1 MSEYKKP
8 TYIIIQEA
16 MADRI
21 RFLEDELYNRAYKD
35 IEKQEAEIDKLRVRC
50 LDLQLEN
57 ADHVWDDMCRSAI
70 AHAKAEKG
78 GHIGVGGQDDIKI

>member
-1 MSEYKKP
+1 MTKSPKP

-35 IEKQEAEIDKLRVRC
+35 IERQEAEIDKLRVRC

-57 ADHVWDDMCRSAI
+57 ADHVWDDMFRSAI
-70 AHAKAEKG
+70 AREKAEKRRP
-78 GHIGVGGQDDIKI
+78 HRRWRAR

>member
-21 RFLEDELYNRAYKD
+21 RFLEDELYERAYKD
-35 IEKQEAEIDKLRVRC
+35 IERQEAEIDKLRVRC

-57 ADHVWDDMCRSAI
+57 ADYVWDDMCRSAM
-70 AHAKAEKG
+70 AKRVNTRRWRSRG
-78 GHIGVGGQDDIKI
+78 CI

>member
-21 RFLEDELYNRAYKD
+21 RFLEDELYQRAYKD
-35 IEKQEAEIDKLRVRC
+35 IERQEAEIDKLRSRC

-57 ADHVWDDMCRSAI
+57 ADHVWDEMARSAI
-70 AHAKAEKG
+70 AHAKAEKRWPYRRWRAR
-78 GHIGVGGQDDIKI
+78 

>member
-1 MSEYKKP
+1 MSRYKKP

-35 IEKQEAEIDKLRVRC
+35 IERQEAEIDKLRVRC

-70 AHAKAEKG
+70 AHDKAEKRRP
-78 GHIGVGGQDDIKI
+78 HRRWRAR

>member
-21 RFLEDELYNRAYKD
+21 RFLEDELYERAYKD
-35 IEKQEAEIDKLRVRC
+35 IERQEAEIDSLKEKCVNLM
-50 LDLQLEN
+50 LEN
-57 ADHVWDDMCRSAI
+57 ADHVWDEMARSAI
-70 AHAKAEKG
+70 AREKSEKWRP
-78 GHIGVGGQDDIKI
+78 HRRWRAI

>member
-1 MSEYKKP
+1 MSQHKKP

-21 RFLEDELYNRAYKD
+21 RFLEDE
-35 IEKQEAEIDKLRVRC
+35 IDKLKVRC

-57 ADHVWDDMCRSAI
+57 AGHVWDDMCRSAI
-70 AHAKAEKG
+70 AHEKAEKRRP
-78 GHIGVGGQDDIKI
+78 HRRWRAR

>member
-21 RFLEDELYNRAYKD
+21 RFLEDELYQRAYKD
-35 IEKQEAEIDKLRVRC
+35 IERQEAEIDKLRVRC

-57 ADHVWDDMCRSAI
+57 SDHVWKDMFRSAI
-70 AHAKAEKG
+70 AREKAEKWRP
-78 GHIGVGGQDDIKI
+78 HRRWRAR